1 MGEYWKPVN
10 LTRREFI
17 HPHHMDCGLKLG
29 EWWEWNDKPVDSPVR
44 RLMDQR
50 WPAAD
55 DVRAV
60 SDYGG
65 QLRLRG
71 DGDAPWPDYDT
82 LEDEFTEVDGGSRE
96 SPEAAVPSKP

>member
-1 MGEYWKPVN
+1 MGEYWMPVN

-29 EWWEWNDKPVDSPVR
+29 EWWEWNDQPVRSPVR
-44 RLMDQR
+44 DVMERR
-50 WPAAD
+50 WSQAD

-65 QLRLRG
+65 KLQLWGEPG
-71 DGDAPWPDYDT
+71 DRPWPEYDT
-82 LEDEFTEVDGGSRE
+82 LEDEFKEIDS
-96 SPEAAVPSKP
+96 